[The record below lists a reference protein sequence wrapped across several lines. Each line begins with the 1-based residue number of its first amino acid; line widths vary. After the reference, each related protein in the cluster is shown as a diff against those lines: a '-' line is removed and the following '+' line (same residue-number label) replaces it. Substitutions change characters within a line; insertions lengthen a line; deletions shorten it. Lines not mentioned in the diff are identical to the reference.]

1 MDSLDLDIN
10 NYSTKDLVKFFRF
23 SATDVLTPSAI
34 ELKEAETRELLL
46 SSGHIDKKHKR
57 DLISFLNDAKTLLIN
72 QKCQPSS
79 ADKNIAIKDQIAKQA
94 SNKQLD
100 QIAKQASNKQLD
112 QSDRTEELNVRI
124 ETPFLNTSHSDYFA
138 GSMNPLKT
146 RIITKIVNVDT
157 RFREASASSD
167 MMIMLPQK
175 MPKVVSMNVSA
186 IEFPMT
192 FYNISEKYGNN
203 HFYMCVTTQKNA
215 DVSNNEFTIT
225 IPDGNYSDADLI
237 VVINNL
243 ITTQPSA
250 VYFDASFNIDLNA
263 NRSGTGKVILTTAG
277 KLGSTVKNVKLDFIK
292 NANSQTDILYKFGH
306 LIGFTKKI
314 YDGATRYVS
323 DTMPDSNH
331 IHYLYLA
338 IDDFNNSVNNN
349 FISAFNKSILSPN
362 ILARLSVQNTPNFR
376 VFSGNEFNMIVEPR
390 KYFGPVDIQ
399 KINVKIYDDMG
410 RMVDLNG
417 ANFSFCLTF
426 KTLYDL

>member
-72 QKCQPSS
+72 QKCEPPQSS
-79 ADKNIAIKDQIAKQA
+79 DKNVSQA
-94 SNKQLD
+94 L
-100 QIAKQASNKQLD
+100 LR
-112 QSDRTEELNVRI
+112 DRTEELNVRI

-146 RIITKIVNVDT
+146 RIITKNVNVDT

>member
-10 NYSTKDLVKFFRF
+10 NYSVKDIVKYFRF
-23 SATDVLTPSAI
+23 SPTEVLTPSAI
-34 ELKEAETRELLL
+34 ELREAEIRELLM
-46 SSGHIDKKHKR
+46 SSGFVEKHNKR
-57 DLISFLNDAKTLLIN
+57 NLIVFLENAKTLLIQ
-72 QKCQPSS
+72 QKCSPHVQQQQQQQQQKSNIDMPLVS
-79 ADKNIAIKDQIAKQA
+79 DK
-94 SNKQLD
+94 
-100 QIAKQASNKQLD
+100 
-112 QSDRTEELNVRI
+112 RTEELNVRI
-124 ETPFLNTSHSDYFA
+124 ETPFVNALHSEYFS

-146 RIITKIVNVDT
+146 RITTKNVNIDT
-157 RFREASASSD
+157 RFREANSSSD
-167 MMIMLPQK
+167 IMITLPQK
-175 MPKVVSMNVSA
+175 IPKVVSMNISA

-192 FYNISEKYGNN
+192 FYNISTKYGNN
-203 HFYMCVTTQKNA
+203 HFYVCVTTHKNT

-225 IPDGNYSDADLI
+225 VPDGNYSDADLI
-237 VVINNL
+237 TTVNDL
-243 ITTQPSA
+243 IKAEPTS

-277 KLGSTVKNVKLDFIK
+277 KSGNTVTNVRFDFIRD
-292 NANSQTDILYKFGH
+292 ANSQTDILYKFGY

-314 YDGATRYVS
+314 YDGATRYIS

-362 ILARLSVQNTPNFR
+362 ILARMSVQATQNFG
-376 VFSGNEFNMIVEPR
+376 VFTGNELNMIVEPR

-399 KINVKIYDDMG
+399 KINIKVYDDMG
-410 RMVDLNG
+410 RIVDLNG

-426 KTLYDL
+426 KTIYDL

>member
-23 SATDVLTPSAI
+23 STTDVLTPASI

-46 SSGHIDKKHKR
+46 SSGHIDKKNKR
-57 DLISFLNDAKTLLIN
+57 DLISFLNDAKMLLIQ
-72 QKCQPSS
+72 QKCSHSS
-79 ADKNIAIKDQIAKQA
+79 TYKKVTMK
-94 SNKQLD
+94 D

-124 ETPFLNTSHSDYFA
+124 ETPFVNASNSDYFA

-146 RIITKIVNVDT
+146 RIITKNVNVDT
-157 RFREASASSD
+157 RFREASLSSD

-192 FYNISEKYGNN
+192 FYNVSEKYGNN
-203 HFYMCVTTQKNA
+203 HFYMCVTTQKNT
-215 DVSNNEFTIT
+215 DVSNNEFTVT
-225 IPDGNYSDADLI
+225 VPDGNYSDADLI
-237 VVINNL
+237 ATINNL
-243 ITTQPSA
+243 IMVKPSA
-250 VYFDASFNIDLNA
+250 VYFDASFNIDLNV
-263 NRSGTGKVILTTAG
+263 NRSGTGKVILTTVG
-277 KLGSTVKNVKLDFIK
+277 KSGSIVTNVQLDFIRD
-292 NANSQTDILYKFGH
+292 ANYQTDILYKFGH
-306 LIGFTKKI
+306 LIGFTKKT
-314 YDGATRYVS
+314 YDGATKYIS

-331 IHYLYLA
+331 IHYIYLA

-362 ILARLSVQNTPNFR
+362 ILARLSVQSTPNFGI
-376 VFSGNEFNMIVEPR
+376 FLGNEFNMIVEPR

-410 RMVDLNG
+410 RVIDLNG

-426 KTLYDL
+426 KTIYDL

>member
-23 SATDVLTPSAI
+23 LPTDIITPAAI
-34 ELKEAETRELLL
+34 ELKESETRELLL

-57 DLISFLNDAKTLLIN
+57 DLISFLNDAKMLLIQ
-72 QKCQPSS
+72 QKCSHSS
-79 ADKNIAIKDQIAKQA
+79 TDKKVTP
-94 SNKQLD
+94 D

-124 ETPFLNTSHSDYFA
+124 ETPFVNASNNDYFA

-146 RIITKIVNVDT
+146 RIITKNVNVDT
-157 RFREASASSD
+157 RFREASSSSD
-167 MMIMLPQK
+167 MMILLPQK

-203 HFYMCVTTQKNA
+203 HFYMCVTTQKNT
-215 DVSNNEFTIT
+215 DISNNEFTVI

-237 VVINNL
+237 VTINNL
-243 ITTQPSA
+243 IMAKPSA

-277 KLGSTVKNVKLDFIK
+277 KSGSIVTNVRLDFIRD
-292 NANSQTDILYKFGH
+292 ANSQTDILYKFGH
-306 LIGFTKKI
+306 LIGFTKKT
-314 YDGATRYVS
+314 YDGATRYIS

-331 IHYLYLA
+331 IHYIYLA

-376 VFSGNEFNMIVEPR
+376 VFSGNELNMIVEPR

-410 RMVDLNG
+410 RIVDLNG

-426 KTLYDL
+426 KTIYDL

>member
-23 SATDVLTPSAI
+23 STTDVLTPASI

-46 SSGHIDKKHKR
+46 SSGHIDKKNKR
-57 DLISFLNDAKTLLIN
+57 DLIAFLNNAKTFLIH
-72 QKCQPSS
+72 QKCDPSS
-79 ADKNIAIKDQIAKQA
+79 ADKNVVSKQ
-94 SNKQLD
+94 NVPQVL
-100 QIAKQASNKQLD
+100 LR
-112 QSDRTEELNVRI
+112 DRTEELNVRI
-124 ETPFLNTSHSDYFA
+124 ETPFVNSSHSDYYS

-146 RIITKIVNVDT
+146 RIITKNVNVDT
-157 RFREASASSD
+157 RFREASSSSD

-203 HFYMCVTTQKNA
+203 HFYMCVTTQKDT
-215 DVSNNEFTIT
+215 DVYNNEFTVT

-237 VVINNL
+237 ATINNL
-243 ITTQPSA
+243 IMSQPSA
-250 VYFDASFNIDLNA
+250 IHFDASFNIDLNT

-277 KLGSTVKNVKLDFIK
+277 KSESTVTNVRIDFIRD
-292 NANSQTDILYKFGH
+292 ANSQTDILYKFGH

-331 IHYLYLA
+331 IHYVYLA

-362 ILARLSVQNTPNFR
+362 IIARMSMHNTPNFGI
-376 VFSGNEFNMIVEPR
+376 FTGNEFNMIVEPR

-410 RMVDLNG
+410 RIVDLNG

-426 KTLYDL
+426 KTIYDL

>member
-23 SATDVLTPSAI
+23 LPTDVLTPASI
-34 ELKEAETRELLL
+34 ELKESETRELLL

-57 DLISFLNDAKTLLIN
+57 DLISFLNDAKTLLIQ
-72 QKCQPSS
+72 QKCGPPAS
-79 ADKNIAIKDQIAKQA
+79 ADKKVTP
-94 SNKQLD
+94 D

-112 QSDRTEELNVRI
+112 QSNRTEELNVRM
-124 ETPFLNTSHSDYFA
+124 ETPFVNASNNEYYS

-146 RIITKIVNVDT
+146 RIITKNVNVDT
-157 RFREASASSD
+157 RFREASSSSD

-203 HFYMCVTTQKNA
+203 HFYMCITTQKNS
-215 DVSNNEFTIT
+215 DISINEFTVT
-225 IPDGNYSDADLI
+225 MPDGNYSDADLI

-243 ITTQPSA
+243 IRAQPSA

-263 NRSGTGKVILTTAG
+263 NRSGTGKVILTVAG

-292 NANSQTDILYKFGH
+292 DANSQTDVLYKFGH

-362 ILARLSVQNTPNFR
+362 ILARLSVQNITNFG
-376 VFSGNEFNMIVEPR
+376 VFSGNEFNMVVEPR

-410 RMVDLNG
+410 RIVDLNG

>member
-23 SATDVLTPSAI
+23 LPTDVLTPAAI

-46 SSGHIDKKHKR
+46 SSGHIDKKNKR
-57 DLISFLNDAKTLLIN
+57 DLIAFLNNAKTLLIH
-72 QKCQPSS
+72 QKCDHSS
-79 ADKNIAIKDQIAKQA
+79 ADKNVE
-94 SNKQLD
+94 SNQNVPQL
-100 QIAKQASNKQLD
+100 LLR
-112 QSDRTEELNVRI
+112 DRTEELNVRI
-124 ETPFLNTSHSDYFA
+124 ETPFVNALNNEYYS

-146 RIITKIVNVDT
+146 RIITKNVNVDT
-157 RFREASASSD
+157 RFREASSSSD

-175 MPKVVSMNVSA
+175 MPKVVSMNISA

-215 DVSNNEFTIT
+215 DVSNNEFTLT
-225 IPDGNYSDADLI
+225 IPDGNYSDFDLI
-237 VVINNL
+237 VTINNS
-243 ITTQPSA
+243 IRTQPSA

-277 KLGSTVKNVKLDFIK
+277 KLGSTIKNVRMDFIRD
-292 NANSQTDILYKFGH
+292 ANSQTDILYKFGH

-362 ILARLSVQNTPNFR
+362 IIARLSIQNVPNFG
-376 VFSGNEFNMIVEPR
+376 VFSGNELNMIVEPR

-410 RMVDLNG
+410 RVVDLNG